1 MVEDIKLREIYTRI
15 TLFRALSVFLNLFS
29 VVQLILSVILPDLL
43 PVELKIW
50 LVVIAGSAFIG
61 IIVGLILARKDPS
74 TTLFFTY
81 LSAFISGLISGISL
95 VVIIVKV
102 KN

>member
-1 MVEDIKLREIYTRI
+1 MSEHYLRVIS
-15 TLFRALSVFLNLFS
+15 LFRSLSVFLNLFC
-29 VVQLILSVILPDLL
+29 VIQLILSIVLPDLL
-43 PVELKIW
+43 PTELKVW
-50 LVVIAGSAFIG
+50 LVVIAGSAFAG
-61 IIVGLILARKDPS
+61 ILAGLFLARRDPS

>member
-1 MVEDIKLREIYTRI
+1 MEHNLRDIYSRI
-15 TLFRALSVFLNLFS
+15 TLFRSLSVFLNFFC
-29 VVQLILSVILPDLL
+29 VVQLILSIVLPDLL
-43 PVELKIW
+43 PAELKTW
-50 LVVIAGSAFIG
+50 LIVIAGSAFLG
-61 IIVGLILARKDPS
+61 ITVGLFLARKDPS
-74 TTLFFTY
+74 TSLFFTY